1 MPTKELEAQAVNCF
15 RNVTGFMGDRDSK
28 KEETGH
34 AEKLMKVALNA
45 PEELRDEVFC
55 QIIKQTTSNPS
66 PESTLKGWMLLGI
79 CAGAIAPS
87 RDFEKYLLSYCETH
101 SNESQSIGDY
111 AKFTIGRVIKTSQL
125 TPRRETPLP
134 MEVEAAKMRLPV
146 LLRVFHLDGSFDMMP
161 INSWVTPAVL
171 KAMICEK
178 RGIKNSEAFGIY
190 EMTPQGEERFLE
202 PEERLL
208 DLVAYWQRLFEEE
221 RSKTDEGD
229 KKKRK
234 KALGNTSFY
243 RVVFKVHMYFDVP
256 ADDHSAQHEMYVQA
270 AYDVVSARYPCGER
284 DCLALAALQ
293 LQAEYGDAGLPD
305 LNQKLERFLPAKYS
319 ESTRTSELAN
329 EIRKQHAE
337 HAGKSTR
344 AVEHEYMDYVKEW
357 QVYGSSFFFVEPQM
371 NADMPEEIFMA
382 VNPKG
387 ILLINPDTKEVL
399 STYPYSEVPT
409 WGHSQSS
416 FVLHIGNLIRQ
427 TKLYFATEQ
436 GKEINDLVRAYVNHL
451 VVSA

>member
-1 MPTKELEAQAVNCF
+1 MPTKELEAQAVLCF

-34 AEKLMKVALNA
+34 AEKLIRTCLHA

-66 PESTLKGWMLLGI
+66 PESALKGWMLLGI

-101 SNESQSIGDY
+101 ANEAQSIGDY
-111 AKFTIGRVIKTSQL
+111 AKFTIGRIIKTAAL

-178 RGIKNSEAFGIY
+178 RGIKNSDAFGIY
-190 EMTPQGEERFLE
+190 EMTPNGEERFLE

-221 RSKTDEGD
+221 RSKTDD
-229 KKKRK
+229 QSKKQRK

-256 ADDHSAQHEMYVQA
+256 ADDASAQHEMYVQA
-270 AYDVVSARYPCGER
+270 SYDVVSARYPCGER

-293 LQAEYGDAGLPD
+293 LQAENGDAGLPD
-305 LNQKLERFLPAKYS
+305 LGQKLERYLPAKYA

-337 HAGKSTR
+337 HAGKSQR
-344 AVEHEYMDYVKEW
+344 AVEREYMDYVKEW

-371 NADMPEEIFMA
+371 NSEMPEEIFMA

-451 VVSA
+451 VITA

>member
-1 MPTKELEAQAVNCF
+1 MPTKELEAQAVLCF

-34 AEKLMKVALNA
+34 AEKLIRTCLHA

-66 PESTLKGWMLLGI
+66 PESVLKGWMLLGI

-101 SNESQSIGDY
+101 ANESQSIGDY
-111 AKFTIGRVIKTSQL
+111 AKFTIGRIIKTAAL

-178 RGIKNSEAFGIY
+178 RGIKNGDAFGIY
-190 EMTPQGEERFLE
+190 EMTPNGEERFLE

-208 DLVAYWQRLFEEE
+208 DLVAYWPRLFEEE
-221 RSKTDEGD
+221 RSKTGEE
-229 KKKRK
+229 KKARK

-256 ADDHSAQHEMYVQA
+256 ADDAAAQHEMYVQA
-270 AYDVVSARYPCGER
+270 SYDVVSARYPCGER

-293 LQAEYGDAGLPD
+293 LQAENGDSGLPD
-305 LNQKLERFLPAKYS
+305 LNQKLERYLPAKYA

-337 HAGKSTR
+337 HAGKSQK

-371 NADMPEEIFMA
+371 NSEMPEEIFMA

-451 VVSA
+451 VVTA

>member
-1 MPTKELEAQAVNCF
+1 MPTKELEAQAVHCF

-34 AEKLMKVALNA
+34 AEKLIRTCLHA

-55 QIIKQTTSNPS
+55 QIIKQTTNNPS
-66 PESTLKGWMLLGI
+66 PESALKGWMLLGI

-101 SNESQSIGDY
+101 ANESQSIGDY
-111 AKFTIGRVIKTSQL
+111 AKFTIGRIIKTAAL

-178 RGIKNSEAFGIY
+178 RGIKNSDAFGIY

-221 RSKTDEGD
+221 RSKVDDD
-229 KKKRK
+229 KKKKHK

-243 RVVFKVHMYFDVP
+243 RVVFKVHMYFDV
-256 ADDHSAQHEMYVQA
+256 VR
-270 AYDVVSARYPCGER
+270 ARARR
-284 DCLALAALQ
+284 D
-293 LQAEYGDAGLPD
+293 GLP
-305 LNQKLERFLPAKYS
+305 LRGRGAAPARAASSRAARRHAHARTERVPPTSLARAHHHLLPTRPAPLAPNPFPPLRS
-319 ESTRTSELAN
+319 RRTTPRRSTRCTCRPPTTWCRRA
-329 EIRKQHAE
+329 
-337 HAGKSTR
+337 TR
-344 AVEHEYMDYVKEW
+344 AASATASRSRRCSCRPRTATRAW
-357 QVYGSSFFFVEPQM
+357 
-371 NADMPEEIFMA
+371 
-382 VNPKG
+382 
-387 ILLINPDTKEVL
+387 
-399 STYPYSEVPT
+399 ST
-409 WGHSQSS
+409 
-416 FVLHIGNLIRQ
+416 
-427 TKLYFATEQ
+427 
-436 GKEINDLVRAYVNHL
+436 
-451 VVSA
+451 